1 MATVIR
7 SISHHHC
14 RRMSKRTMLSG
25 RDDPAMEQARDTVKS
40 RMNRQV
46 EEIVSTDGVP
56 QSVFLRYIKS
66 EIENEQACLEL
77 PLTILLLI
85 SFSVLAVTL
94 LRQDQVLAVEHAIEF
109 DIGENANFAIAD
121 NMLHKT
127 IADVHC
133 VADFWSWMRLGLLPL
148 FVQPTW
154 SYSEPQSPAFG
165 EPLFAGLGDNLGALP
180 ERWLF
185 KGNEEKSPMR
195 NEYRRYTRMIGGIRM
210 LQQIAPTSYD
220 MCRYPSN
227 IRPLMEKWY
236 GKPCAFSELGYL
248 SMELEQTET
257 HENPARVEW
266 LLPELASLDE
276 LRAQLIDMEDGCNLA
291 ATLGRE
297 MSTCRCR
304 FCRPQEK
311 DGDHFPRQPWIDE
324 QTLRLEVS
332 MIVYNPQYGM
342 YTFVGVNFLFARG
355 GRIHKFTNLMSTWAD
370 MSAASAEEKLTILIS
385 LSLWVCALLYVLV
398 CETREMLT
406 VVRQSQD
413 RWWRSLSRN
422 YVGIWNAI
430 DWVSILVGVFVCLCY
445 ATLQRMGAVL
455 NSELTDMLHISAR
468 AKNGTIDSMEY
479 GLATGDFFEAMLQMS
494 KSERLFR
501 LSLCLYT
508 SIVMLR
514 LFKSFAAQPRLALV
528 TATLQ
533 GSSTDM
539 LHFGIVFFSVY
550 VVMMV
555 NSVLMFGQD
564 LEDYATVARA
574 THSCFLAIFG
584 EWNWDLMGDIG
595 MFKAAVWFWLFQL
608 IMVLILLNMLLAI
621 IMEAYSEVA
630 AHAQSTETLLQQ
642 VQNVLRRR
650 KEFRTG
656 RRIRLQDIIRSFEK
670 DSEGD
675 HEAML
680 SENRKIT
687 PEFLVG
693 HVPKM
698 QRKQAERLLCRA
710 YEQNA
715 KALEERQTE
724 QTQKT
729 KVQKMIE
736 SIAAQEKEILN
747 TVGNVT
753 ELIREFDRVEVCGD
767 PEYDYYFTTEQERKK
782 GVKASNANIEDM
794 VSETSLEISKAF
806 VQHLA
811 TIEKWQDAYEK
822 KQHGLHHLIAEM
834 QLMVNQQSQC
844 IAALAEVANGHAA
857 EDESA
862 HGLQ

>member
-85 SFSVLAVTL
+85 SFSVLAVSL
-94 LRQDQVLAVEHAIEF
+94 LRQNQVLAVEHAIEF

-121 NMLHKT
+121 NMMHKT
-127 IADVHC
+127 LLDVHC

-154 SYSEPQSPAFG
+154 SYSEPHPPALG
-165 EPLFAGLGDNLGALP
+165 EPVFAGLGDNPGALP

-185 KGNEEKSPMR
+185 KGNEEKSPMK
-195 NEYRRYTRMIGGIRM
+195 NEYRHYTRMIGGIRM

-248 SMELEQTET
+248 SMELEHTVV
-257 HENPARVEW
+257 HDNPARVEW
-266 LLPELASLDE
+266 LFPELASLDE
-276 LRAQLIDMEDGCNLA
+276 LREQLIDMEDGCNLA

-311 DGDHFPRQPWIDE
+311 DGNLFPRQPWIDE

-342 YTFVGVNFLFARG
+342 YTFVGINFLFARG
-355 GRIHKFTNLMSTWAD
+355 GRIHKFTSLMSTWAD

-385 LSLWVCALLYVLV
+385 LSLWICALLYVFV
-398 CETREMLT
+398 GETREMLT
-406 VVRQSQD
+406 VVQQSRD

-430 DWVSILVGVFVCLCY
+430 DWVSFLVGVFVAFCY
-445 ATLQRMGAVL
+445 ATLQGRGAVL
-455 NSELTDMLHISAR
+455 NSELIDMLQISAR
-468 AKNGTIDSMEY
+468 ARNGTIDSSEY
-479 GLATGDFFEAMLQMS
+479 ELATGAFFEAMLQMS
-494 KSERLFR
+494 ESERLFH

-555 NSVLMFGQD
+555 NGVLIFGQD
-564 LEDYATVARA
+564 LEDYATVTRA
-574 THSCFLAIFG
+574 VHTCFLAIFG
-584 EWNWDLMGDIG
+584 EWDWDLLGDVG
-595 MFKAAVWFWLFQL
+595 MFKAALWFWIFQL
-608 IMVLILLNMLLAI
+608 IMVLTLLNMLIAI
-621 IMEAYSEVA
+621 ILEAYSDVA
-630 AHAQSTETLLQQ
+630 DRARSTETLLQQ
-642 VQNVLRRR
+642 TQNIWRRR

-656 RRIRLQDIIRSFEK
+656 RRVRLQDIIHSFEK
-670 DSEGD
+670 HGEGD
-675 HEAML
+675 HEAIL
-680 SENRKIT
+680 TDNRRIT

-710 YEQNA
+710 YEQHV
-715 KALEERQTE
+715 KKLEERQTD
-724 QTQKT
+724 QTQRN
-729 KVQKMIE
+729 KVQQMIE
-736 SIAAQEKEILN
+736 SMTEREMEIRS
-747 TVGNVT
+747 TVGNVRQLVS
-753 ELIREFDRVEVCGD
+753 EYDRVEVCGD
-767 PEYDYYFTTEQERKK
+767 PEYDYYFMTEQGRKK
-782 GVKASNANIEDM
+782 VVKTSNASIEDV
-794 VSETSLEISKAF
+794 VSETSVEISRFF

-811 TIEKWQDAYEK
+811 TIEEWQDAYVK
-822 KQHGLHHLIAEM
+822 KQRGLHHLINEM
-834 QLMVNQQSQC
+834 QVMVNQQSKYV
-844 IAALAEVANGHAA
+844 AALAEVANWLAA
-857 EDESA
+857 EED
-862 HGLQ
+862 